1 MKNKI
6 IYIFF
11 LILFSSCNNNVYIDS
26 QIEKDFIKQH
36 NNINLTNQS
45 KLIKDS
51 IESYY
56 NLNL

>member
-6 IYIFF
+6 IYILF
-11 LILFSSCNNNVYIDS
+11 LILFNSCNNNVYIDS

-36 NNINLTNQS
+36 NNINLTNQRIF
-45 KLIKDS
+45 IKDS

-56 NLNL
+56 SLNL